1 MAPRVVEL
9 ARRVARFDDP
19 EEGLAAVAALRAH
32 LDALEARHVEAAIRT
47 GLSWSRIARLL
58 AVSRQAVHKKYSRPR
73 RSRPTTTE
81 QAREAVRM
89 AGQEAGSMGHRSV
102 GPEHLLLGLLRED
115 RGAAVEALDVH
126 GVSFAAA
133 RREVRR
139 LYGQGGGADGRRAAG
154 TEPVPVSTRARAV
167 LEDAVEEARRRGDVR
182 LGVEHVL
189 AALLHDSDGGAVRA
203 LAALGVT
210 PGEVE
215 EELARTAG
223 WTGDGAGRRPASVPT
238 SEGSVS

>member
-1 MAPRVVEL
+1 MAPRLVEL
-9 ARRVARFDDP
+9 ARRATRFDDP
-19 EEGLAAVAALRAH
+19 EKALAALAALRAH
-32 LDALEARHVEAAIRT
+32 LDALEARHVEAAVRT

-58 AVSRQAVHKKYSRPR
+58 GVTRQAVHKKHAR
-73 RSRPTTTE
+73 RRRLRPTATE

-89 AGQEAGSMGHRSV
+89 AGQEAASMGHRSV

-115 RGAAVEALDVH
+115 RGPAVEALDVH

-139 LYGQGGGADGRRAAG
+139 LYGQAEEGDGGRAARQSG
-154 TEPVPVSTRARAV
+154 VPISSRARGV
-167 LEDAVEEARRRGDVR
+167 LEEAVEEARRRADTR

-189 AALLHDSDGGAVRA
+189 VALLHDPDGGAVRA

-223 WTGDGAGRRPASVPT
+223 WTGAAESRKAGSVLE
-238 SEGSVS
+238 SEGRVS